1 MDEEIHFPLQH
12 GNLQERF
19 PYGGPVR
26 VPICPIAD
34 THKAEIPRIK
44 KKKKSHEW
52 LFNYNYPKY
61 HEENNTVIFLFHHL
75 KTQHYLYTS
84 EKEKNFDIVV

>member
-1 MDEEIHFPLQH
+1 MDEEIRFPQRH

-26 VPICPIAD
+26 VPVCPIAD
-34 THKAEIPRIK
+34 THKAEIPQMKK

-52 LFNYNYPKY
+52 LFSYNHCKC

-75 KTQHYLYTS
+75 KIHHYTS